1 MIDTHCHVQFKAFS
15 GDSDEIIKK
24 CLAQGMI
31 LNLVSTQSTTSAHA
45 VETAERFDGCY
56 ATIGLHPVHVF
67 ETFVDEKEGGSFV
80 SRAETFDYEYYKK
93 LAQSKKVVGIGECG
107 LELFHFPKGYTKEEV
122 LARQKEAFL
131 LQYKLAQEMNL
142 AISIHVREAHD
153 EMIEILKTLPH
164 PIRAVVHC
172 FTSNWKHAQEYLK
185 MGLYLGFTGVITF
198 PPKKSNPQIQL
209 DLLEVVKNIPVDRMV
224 IETDA
229 PYLAPNAYRGK
240 RCEPWMVVE
249 VNKKIAEVKNMG
261 LEEVAKHTHENAA
274 KLFNIPI

>member
-1 MIDTHCHVQFKAFS
+1 MIDTHCHVQFKAFNA
-15 GDSDEIIKK
+15 DYDAIIKK

-31 LNLVSTQSTTSAHA
+31 LNLVSTQSDTSAAA
-45 VETAERFDGCY
+45 VETAQKYDNVY
-56 ATIGLHPVHVF
+56 ATIGLHPVHTF
-67 ETFVDEKEGGSFV
+67 ETFVDEKEGGTFT

-93 LAQSKKVVGIGECG
+93 LAQNKKVVGIGECG
-107 LELFHFPKGYTKEEV
+107 LELFHFPEGYTKEEV
-122 LARQKEAFL
+122 LTRQKEAFL
-131 LQYKLAQEMNL
+131 LQYKLAREMNL
-142 AISIHVREAHD
+142 AMSLHVREAHD

-172 FTSNWKHAQEYLK
+172 FTSNWKHAEEYLK

-198 PPKKSNPQIQL
+198 PPKKSDPQIQL
-209 DLLEVVKNIPVDRMV
+209 DLLEVVKNVPVDRMV

-229 PYLAPNAYRGK
+229 PYLAPNAYRGQ

-261 LEEVAKHTHENAA
+261 LEEVAEHTHNNAA
-274 KLFNIPI
+274 KLFNIPV

>member
-1 MIDTHCHVQFKAFS
+1 MIDTHCHVQFKAFND
-15 GDSDEIIKK
+15 DSDAVIKK

-31 LNLVSTQSTTSAHA
+31 LNLVSTQSSTSAHA
-45 VETAERFDGCY
+45 VAVAEKYEGTY

-67 ETFVDEKEGGSFV
+67 ETFVDEKEGGSFI

-93 LAQSKKVVGIGECG
+93 LAQSKKVIGIGECG
-107 LELFHFPKGYTKEEV
+107 LELFHFPEGRTRAEV
-122 LARQKEAFL
+122 LAKQTEAFL

-142 AISIHVREAHD
+142 AMSIHVREAHD
-153 EMIEILKTLPH
+153 EMIAVLKTLPH

-172 FTSNWKHAQEYLK
+172 FTSNWKHAKEYLD

-209 DLLEVVKNIPVDRMV
+209 DLLEVVKNVPLDRMV

-261 LEEVAKHTHENAA
+261 LEEVAQLTHNNAA
-274 KLFNIPI
+274 KLFGIPS